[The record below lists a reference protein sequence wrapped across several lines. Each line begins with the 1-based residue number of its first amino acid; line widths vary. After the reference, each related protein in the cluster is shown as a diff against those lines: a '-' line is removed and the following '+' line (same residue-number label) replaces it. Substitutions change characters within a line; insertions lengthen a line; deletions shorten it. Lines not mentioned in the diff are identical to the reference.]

1 MGYGGERHDGADPSR
16 MRIVEIRQ
24 ELTPV
29 LWSIHNICE
38 CYGGSEGTSGLV
50 VGLGVPPRLDIRPA
64 TPTRKYHL
72 LAPKFRPF
80 SLLFFLKKKVVR
92 KKIVRS
98 SS

>member
-1 MGYGGERHDGADPSR
+1 
-16 MRIVEIRQ
+16 MRNVEMRQ

-50 VGLGVPPRLDIRPA
+50 VGLGVQPRRDIRPA

-98 SS
+98 STHS